1 MNLTWFGHSAF
12 RLEANGAVVLID
24 PFLTGNPSC
33 TVDPVTASKG
43 ATHVVL
49 THGHADHVGDTVRIC
64 KDEGAT
70 LVTNYDLAM
79 WLATKGVEKLD
90 PTNMGGT
97 VCHAGFSVSFTQAFH
112 SSGDMVDGQ
121 PVYLGNPTGVVVS
134 FTGDRAVYHAGD
146 TDLFS
151 DMALIA
157 ELYRPDLAILPIGD
171 RFTMGARAAAIAA
184 KRFLKTKTVIPCH
197 YATFGLLAPNADA
210 FLAEMRGAD
219 SAVVVPKVG
228 ETMTL

>member
-1 MNLTWFGHSAF
+1 MKLTWFGHSAF

-33 TVDPVTASKG
+33 TVDPVVASKG

-49 THGHADHVGDTVRIC
+49 THGHADHVGDTVRVC

-79 WLATKGVEKLD
+79 YLGSKGVEKLD

-97 VCHAGFSVSFTQAFH
+97 VCHQGFSVAFTQAFH
-112 SSGDMVDGQ
+112 SSGDMVDGK
-121 PVYLGNPTGVVVS
+121 PVALGNPTGVVVA
-134 FTGDRAVYHAGD
+134 FAGDRAVYHAGD

-151 DMALIA
+151 DMALIQ
-157 ELYRPDLAILPIGD
+157 ELYTPDVAILPIGD

-184 KRFLKTKTVIPCH
+184 RRFLKARTVIPCH
-197 YATFGLLAPNADA
+197 YATFGMLAPNADG
-210 FLAEMRGAD
+210 FIAEMRGAE

-228 ETMTL
+228 ETITL